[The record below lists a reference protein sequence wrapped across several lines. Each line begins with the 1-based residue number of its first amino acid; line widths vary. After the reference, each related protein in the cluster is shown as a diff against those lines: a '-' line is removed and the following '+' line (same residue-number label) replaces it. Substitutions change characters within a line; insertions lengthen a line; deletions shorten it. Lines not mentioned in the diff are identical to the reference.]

1 MTCLDVQHF
10 LSYIFFGEPTIEV
23 REENN
28 RWIKAVFVN
37 QCNQIEHYEINYW
50 ILLLIGKL
58 HTDTPKMSWSHD
70 LTLHIIIEGGSSIE
84 LELIGKRQLLN
95 TRMVEVSLVAKSYVF
110 FQEIQIRPMTYE
122 LTKVIF

>member
-1 MTCLDVQHF
+1 
-10 LSYIFFGEPTIEV
+10 
-23 REENN
+23 
-28 RWIKAVFVN
+28 
-37 QCNQIEHYEINYW
+37 
-50 ILLLIGKL
+50 
-58 HTDTPKMSWSHD
+58 MSWSHD

-110 FQEIQIRPMTYE
+110 FQEIQIRAMTYE